1 MEESGDRRRRVE
13 VLDAAKDGDE
23 RALSEL
29 LARLRPTVEGYLR
42 ERLGSS
48 PSTAALAEELTQ
60 VVLTRVAESIEDCRA
75 GTDVELRA
83 WVRTIA
89 RRVAIDWYRRRRSE
103 LDRRRWEELEA
114 VPGELLRVAVVEA
127 ARAPDGESS
136 SEVDR
141 ALGRL
146 LMAAQSEL
154 SEGTQEVLRR
164 RLLFGDTWAEAGR
177 CIGTTAAGAKRRWQR
192 ARERLRGEVLERAR
206 ALPEEM
212 KREVLRRL
220 GEIEDEGIS

>member
-1 MEESGDRRRRVE
+1 MEGNGYGRRLVE
-13 VLDAAKDGDE
+13 ALNAARDGDD

-29 LARLRPTVEGYLR
+29 LARLRPTVEGYLTDR
-42 ERLGSS
+42 VRSS

-60 VVLTRVAESIEDCRA
+60 VVLTRVAASIEDCRA
-75 GTDVELRA
+75 ETAVQLRA

-103 LDRRRWEELEA
+103 LDRRRWEEPEA
-114 VPGELLRVAVVEA
+114 VPDELLRTAVVEVG
-127 ARAPDGESS
+127 RAGGRESPTQ
-136 SEVDR
+136 VDR

-146 LMAAQSEL
+146 LMEAQSVL
-154 SEGTQEVLRR
+154 SEGTQQVLRR
-164 RLLFGDTWAEAGR
+164 RFLYGDTWAEAGR

-220 GEIEDEGIS
+220 GEA